1 MKRIVYI
8 NLVKLFVLVVSLTL
22 CISLSACGFEEP
34 TVYMF
39 ADIDECNNIVL
50 QKSDDAV
57 VEVYDSPDKDK
68 YLKDLEYDSFYACKY
83 KSDDLKF
90 KLFAYDFVDKESA
103 QEYFERCADRDCV
116 GDTDF
121 LTTRGMMNYEVRVR
135 CGDCAYILY
144 TRSGYQKQV
153 DEYLS
158 NLFTVDVTLDNMIDS
173 LASQW

>member
-1 MKRIVYI
+1 MKRIVHK
-8 NLVKLFVLVVSLTL
+8 NLVKLFILVVVLTL
-22 CISLSACGFEEP
+22 CISLSACEFEEP
-34 TVYMF
+34 TVYIF

-50 QKSDDAV
+50 QKSDDAEV
-57 VEVYDSPDKDK
+57 DVYDSPDKDK

-90 KLFAYDFVDKESA
+90 KLFAYDFFDKESA

-135 CGDCAYILY
+135 YGDCAYILY
-144 TRSGYQKQV
+144 TRSGYKKQV

-158 NLFTVDVTLDNMIDS
+158 NLFTVDVTLDDIIDS
-173 LASQW
+173 KASQR